1 MTEGFIR
8 DLPWPVVNGK
18 CKLHWTFNATRII
31 SHTVS
36 AMGDAG
42 LTDLSGQDVDNG
54 GVDVSVVIPT
64 YRAAATLPP
73 LVARLEG
80 AAKASR
86 RCWEIIIVDDGSPDE
101 TWQVLKKLKAASSMR
116 VRLVRLMT
124 NAGQHNALIAGI
136 QVSKGRY
143 VVTMDDDLQHAPESV
158 ETLIEGL
165 DSGRDLVIAAFPE
178 KHHILSRNLGGRVVD
193 RIIRNLFDLPRSF
206 QLTSFRAVRGKIA
219 RSAAETH
226 EAYPYLTALLLANA
240 RAISNVEIE
249 HQPNTARPSH
259 YSLFKSVR
267 LAANLVFGYS
277 SIPVMLILLF
287 GGVAVL
293 TALIAFLWAA
303 ISTLAGSSTVPGWAS
318 TIAMIAVFN
327 GLNLAALA
335 ALAVYIGRMHRQ
347 LTGRQRI
354 FTIDEI
360 DD

>member
-1 MTEGFIR
+1 MIERIIR
-8 DLPWPVVNGK
+8 DLPRSVVNDK
-18 CKLHWTFNATRII
+18 CKLHWTFSATRII
-31 SHTVS
+31 SHALDAT
-36 AMGDAG
+36 GDAG
-42 LTDLSGQDVDNG
+42 LTDLSGQKADDS

-73 LVARLEG
+73 LLARLES

-86 RCWEIIIVDDGSPDE
+86 WSWEVVIVDDGSLDK
-101 TWQVLKKLKAASSMR
+101 TWPVLQQLKTVSSMPI
-116 VRLVRLMT
+116 RLVRLLT
-124 NAGQHNALIAGI
+124 NAGQHNALIAGL
-136 QVSKGRY
+136 QVSQGRY

-158 ETLIEGL
+158 DALLKELE
-165 DSGRDLVIAAFPE
+165 SGRDLVIAGFPE
-178 KHHILSRNLGGRVVD
+178 KHHILSRNLGGRIVD
-193 RIIRNLFDLPRSF
+193 RIIRKLFHLPRSF

-226 EAYPYLTALLLANA
+226 EVYPYLTALLMANA
-240 RAISNVEIE
+240 RSISNVEVE

-259 YSLFKSVR
+259 YSLFKSIR
-267 LAANLVFGYS
+267 LAANLIFGYS

-287 GGVAVL
+287 GGIAVL
-293 TALIAFLWAA
+293 TAFVAFLWAA
-303 ISTLAGSSTVPGWAS
+303 ISALAGSSTVPGWAS